1 MFADAEVKLPAG
13 VGTST
18 PEEVAAA
25 VVTGIERNK
34 GEVDVAPLPMRL
46 STVFASLAPE
56 TAGASRAASA
66 RTRSRARWQPASATS
81 AELST
86 QKSAC

>member
-1 MFADAEVKLPAG
+1 VKLPPG

-34 GEVDVAPLPMRL
+34 GEIDVAPLPMRV
-46 STVFASLAPE
+46 STMFASLAPE
-56 TAGASRAASA
+56 TAGRFARRIGSDDISSQMAAGQ
-66 RTRSRARWQPASATS
+66 REKR
-81 AELST
+81 
-86 QKSAC
+86 